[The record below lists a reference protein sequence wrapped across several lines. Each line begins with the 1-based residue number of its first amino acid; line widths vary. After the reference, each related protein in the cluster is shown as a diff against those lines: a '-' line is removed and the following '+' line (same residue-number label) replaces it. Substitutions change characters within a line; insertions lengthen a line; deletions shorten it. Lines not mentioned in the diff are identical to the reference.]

1 MDRHK
6 KSLSE
11 TIWKVNSDVQ
21 YNNKTGE
28 NNSPLTL
35 RDLKQ
40 SLKRM
45 KNNKA
50 PTNNGIT
57 AKVIKRRRNK
67 SKRSK

>member
-11 TIWKVNSDVQ
+11 TSWKLNSDVQ
-21 YNNKTGE
+21 YNNKTSE
-28 NNSPLTL
+28 NNSPLTF

-50 PTNNGIT
+50 PTNNGII
-57 AKVIKRRRNK
+57 AKVIKMRRNK